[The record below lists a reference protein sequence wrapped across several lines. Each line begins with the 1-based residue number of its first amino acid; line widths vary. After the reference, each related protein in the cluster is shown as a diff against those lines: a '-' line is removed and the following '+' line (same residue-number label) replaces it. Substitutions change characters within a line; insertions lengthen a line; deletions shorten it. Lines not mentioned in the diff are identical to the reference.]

1 MIIEVKNKSQVCL
14 RRLHSNDHDHL
25 FDYLQGLSDLTK
37 SRFGPHGYD
46 RQSIIDIYQHTAEYF
61 GYIAEELL
69 TKKIVAYSI
78 LKTGYLPHDRFRFE
92 SYGLLPDQ
100 QTDCTY
106 APSVADAWQSCGVGN
121 ALFHYILS
129 DLKAKGFKRVLL
141 WGGVQ
146 SNNEKAIS
154 FYLKNG
160 FKRLGKFEYN
170 GLNDD
175 MMLDVKTI
183 IAHQ

>member
-1 MIIEVKNKSQVCL
+1 MIFEAKNNRQVCL
-14 RRLHSNDHDHL
+14 RIFCSDDTDHL
-25 FDYLQGLSDLTK
+25 CNYLQGLSEITK
-37 SRFGPHGYD
+37 SRFGPHGFD
-46 RQSIIDIYQHTAEYF
+46 RQSIIDIYQNTSEYF

-106 APSVADAWQSCGVGN
+106 APSVADAWQSCGLGN
-121 ALFHYILS
+121 ALFHYIIS
-129 DLKAKGFKRVLL
+129 ELKAKGFKRVLL

-146 SNNEKAIS
+146 SDNEKAIS

-160 FKRLGKFEYN
+160 FKLLGHFDYN

-175 MMLDVKTI
+175 MILL
-183 IAHQ
+183 